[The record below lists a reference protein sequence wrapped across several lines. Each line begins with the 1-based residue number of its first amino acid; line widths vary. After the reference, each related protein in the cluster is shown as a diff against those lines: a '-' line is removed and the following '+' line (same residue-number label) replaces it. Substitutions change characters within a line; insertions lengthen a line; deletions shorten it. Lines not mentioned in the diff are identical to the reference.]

1 VLAAFLVAF
10 VLAFVGSM
18 PIAGPIAVIVLSKGL
33 RGHVRAGVFLALG
46 AAVAEAVYAGLAFLG
61 ITAMIERYPVLLPIS
76 RLVGCAI
83 LLTLGVVFL
92 LRKHGEP
99 AKKEADD
106 DAKEGTTDLGN
117 AFLGLSITAINPT
130 LIVTW
135 TGAVSAVHA
144 AKLLRV
150 NELDALPFAA
160 GVLLGIVTWFSTFLA
175 LLGRWNKRL
184 RPATIARA
192 IKAMGVILI
201 VAGAG
206 VGVRTVVQWQ
216 ATHTAH

>member
-10 VLAFVGSM
+10 VLSFVGSM

-33 RGHVRAGVFLALG
+33 AGHLRAGVFLAIG
-46 AAVAEAVYAGLAFLG
+46 AALAEAVYAGLAFLG
-61 ITAMIERYPVLLPIS
+61 ITAMIERYPILLPIS

-83 LLTLGVVFL
+83 LITLGVVFL
-92 LRKHGEP
+92 VRKHEEP
-99 AKKEADD
+99 ATKEA
-106 DAKEGTTDLGN
+106 EGDSREKTTDLGN

-150 NELDALPFAA
+150 NELDAFPFAA
-160 GVLLGIVTWFSTFLA
+160 GVLTGIIAWFSTFLA

-184 RPATIARA
+184 RPTTIERA

-201 VAGAG
+201 VAGLG
-206 VGVRTVVQWQ
+206 FGVRTVVQWQ
-216 ATHTAH
+216 TAHTAQ